1 MRTRN
6 YVGTMYGGSMYS
18 AVDGIYMVM
27 LIKRLGKEY
36 VVWDKEGCI
45 KYKKPGETSLYA
57 SFKIDDTEIEAIK
70 AKLETDKKYVKT
82 YSIDLLNENGE
93 ICAEVQKT
101 ISMRKKRVVTGAAD

>member
-1 MRTRN
+1 
-6 YVGTMYGGSMYS
+6 MYS

-45 KYKKPGETSLYA
+45 KYKKPGKTSLYA
-57 SFKIDDTEIEAIK
+57 SFKIDDSEIAAIK
-70 AKLETDKKYVKT
+70 ATLETRGKYEKIYCV
-82 YSIDLLNENGE
+82 DLLNENGE

-101 ISMRKKRVVTGAAD
+101 ISMRKKATVTGAAD